1 MLFNNPYT
9 ENLEAIDFF
18 GKYGGTFAADGTG
31 SLYYANDSLTKTAQ
45 ASWVA
50 GMNALDT
57 TKKEFNFVINGAATS
72 SRTLEMQAIKCRQNE
87 AVWCV
92 TAPTI
97 TTECTGTVQLW
108 SDPEAWKTVA
118 NPSGTLPAEGQDVEI
133 PTGKNIV
140 FNLGESP
147 KFKLVKISGCL
158 SFLTDDSKDQ
168 TLHAQQI
175 FVFGGKLTIGT
186 SAAPYTR
193 KAKIVLYG
201 TYDDQFITMPGATEA
216 GNKMIANVG

>member
-1 MLFNNPYT
+1 
-9 ENLEAIDFF
+9 
-18 GKYGGTFAADGTG
+18 
-31 SLYYANDSLTKTAQ
+31 
-45 ASWVA
+45 
-50 GMNALDT
+50 MNSLDT
-57 TKKEFNFVINGAATS
+57 TKNEFNFVINGAATS
-72 SRTLEMQAIKCRQNE
+72 SRTLEMQTVKCRQNE
-87 AVWCV
+87 AYWCS
-92 TAPTI
+92 TNATI
-97 TTECTGTVQLW
+97 GFGTMITECTGTLQVW
-108 SDPEAWKTVA
+108 NDPEAWKTVD

-147 KFKLVKISGCL
+147 KFKLIKISGCL

-193 KAKIVLYG
+193 KANIVLYG